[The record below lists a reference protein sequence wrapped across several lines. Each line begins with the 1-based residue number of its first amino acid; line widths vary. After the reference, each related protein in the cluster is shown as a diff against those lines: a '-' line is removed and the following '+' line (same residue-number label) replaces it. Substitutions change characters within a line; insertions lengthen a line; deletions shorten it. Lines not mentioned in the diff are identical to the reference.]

1 MGTQKVQ
8 AAGTVLWRE
17 IDEYAIE
24 IAVIHRP
31 KYMDWSL
38 PKGKLNNGES
48 HIAAAYRETL
58 EETGF
63 KSKFGPFLGT
73 VDYKTDEVA
82 KEVHFWSA
90 RAYKMPETQP
100 SKDEVDEL
108 RWISPTEAKTL
119 LTNQSDKEIIDKFLE
134 IGARTQTL
142 ILLRHA
148 KALNRAE
155 WQKDDEDRPLDQ
167 IGQIQAKHLPASFIP
182 YNLDQICSSDAMR
195 CAETVLPLSQSIGRP
210 ITYVSDLSEYAFYK
224 DKTAAYE
231 YVKEQMDS
239 DGAVLICSHNP
250 IIPKIVEK
258 LIGKKSFKSL
268 KTDLA
273 PGDAIVLHFR
283 DGEVFALDWINAP
296 SNQAI

>member
-1 MGTQKVQ
+1 
-8 AAGTVLWRE
+8 
-17 IDEYAIE
+17 
-24 IAVIHRP
+24 
-31 KYMDWSL
+31 
-38 PKGKLNNGES
+38 
-48 HIAAAYRETL
+48 
-58 EETGF
+58 
-63 KSKFGPFLGT
+63 
-73 VDYKTDEVA
+73 
-82 KEVHFWSA
+82 
-90 RAYKMPETQP
+90 MPETGP

-119 LTNQSDKEIIDKFLE
+119 LTNQSDKEIIEKFLE

-239 DGAVLICSHNP
+239 EGAVLICSHNP

-273 PGDAIVLHFR
+273 PGDAIILHVR